1 VSSGDEPP
9 SESRRTQILAFIR
22 EHPGVHLR
30 RIRRELNLAMGVV
43 QYHLDGLE
51 KERKIVSRRRGLY
64 KRFYSISLMFGEKE
78 LEIMNV
84 LAEETERDILL
95 FLMQNPKA
103 TQKELSAYA
112 MISPSSINWH
122 MRRLSKSG
130 LIETKHEAGSVRYLV
145 KVDRPQ
151 LVALLKNYHPSVWER
166 WADRLADIFSE

>member
-1 VSSGDEPP
+1 VSSSDGLP

-51 KERKIVSRRRGLY
+51 KERQIVSRRRGLY
-64 KRFYSISLMFGEKE
+64 KRFYPVSIFGERE

-95 FLMQNPKA
+95 FLMQNPEA
-103 TQKELSAYA
+103 TQKELAGYA

-151 LVALLKNYHPSVWER
+151 LVALLKNYHPTVWER
-166 WADRLADIFSE
+166 WADRLADILSE